1 MSSIE
6 PFVANPNYKQL
17 VQIRSEVTRCD
28 LQEVIELYQHIK
40 EGYYVLFRYQILNNT
55 MPIRMSHKFSDAISI
70 EVLDD
75 GNNSTLILTSVYQD
89 YLTVF
94 NKVNI
99 CCGSKTY
106 VLKVER
112 ELYRYLF

>member
-1 MSSIE
+1 MSIE
-6 PFVANPNYKQL
+6 PFSSNPKYKTIF
-17 VQIRSEVTRCD
+17 QIRSEVTKCD
-28 LQEVIELYQHIK
+28 VQEVIELYQHK
-40 EGYYVLFRYQILNNT
+40 EEKFYVLFRYQIFNNS
-55 MPIRMSHKFSDAISI
+55 MPIRMSHKFTDAISI

-75 GNNSTLILTSVYQD
+75 GNNSTLVLTSVFKN

-106 VLKVER
+106 VLRVER
-112 ELYRYLF
+112 ELYQTLF